1 VLITAV
7 SACERYQRAFDAET
21 AVIAPAESTVVDF
34 TIVDVAI
41 EGNLRTVAIADGDNQ
56 RIVLVD
62 LHSDR
67 RLVVGREGD
76 GPCEFRHLSTIAF
89 IDSTT
94 LAVTDAKGGLIA
106 LCSLDGTHND
116 VIRIPGSASRVA
128 RDADGPL
135 RVAVVSGDDS
145 VLALA
150 TSSLGEPLDTTAI
163 AAIQKVGDLV
173 GPRPRAPVLAPLT
186 DGRLAFGSRDGGYAI
201 ALANSDG
208 VHSFATRTDPPA
220 RYSEE
225 QVEAV
230 ERRTMALLARTGRP
244 VPARGFM
251 RADTLPLKP
260 RFTGRVFALTPG
272 ILWALASADTG
283 SSTLDRFRDPEGTLI
298 ERDKIPEGADG
309 IVIRDTILVAWRR
322 NTDGTSV
329 VMHWAIDTATGAIRT
344 P

>member
-7 SACERYQRAFDAET
+7 SACERGQRAFYAET
-21 AVIAPAESTVVDF
+21 AVITPAESTVVDF

-41 EGNLRTVAIADGDNQ
+41 DGNLRTMAIADGDNQ

-106 LCSLDGTHND
+106 LCSLDGARND
-116 VIRIPGSASRVA
+116 VLRIPGSASRVA

-163 AAIQKVGDLV
+163 AAIQEIGDLV
-173 GPRPRAPVLAPLT
+173 GPRPRAPVLVPLT

-208 VHSFATRTDPPA
+208 VHSFVTRTDPPA
-220 RYSEE
+220 RY
-225 QVEAV
+225 
-230 ERRTMALLARTGRP
+230 
-244 VPARGFM
+244 
-251 RADTLPLKP
+251 
-260 RFTGRVFALTPG
+260 
-272 ILWALASADTG
+272 
-283 SSTLDRFRDPEGTLI
+283 
-298 ERDKIPEGADG
+298 
-309 IVIRDTILVAWRR
+309 
-322 NTDGTSV
+322 
-329 VMHWAIDTATGAIRT
+329 
-344 P
+344 